1 MQKYKESLI
10 WQNLFYTAE
19 GMEAVC
25 ISLAIEDSLTIEDV
39 NAHIARR
46 MNYVTVAHADAH
58 MDNATLVVLKESKV
72 VALHVTQ
79 TNLMTAGHLL

>member
-19 GMEAVC
+19 GMQAVC
-25 ISLAIEDSLTIEDV
+25 ISLTIENSCRV
-39 NAHIARR
+39 EFINAHIARR

-58 MDNATLVVLKESKV
+58 MDDASLVVLEESKV
-72 VALHVTQ
+72 IALHVTK
-79 TNLMTAGHLL
+79 TDLVTAGHLL